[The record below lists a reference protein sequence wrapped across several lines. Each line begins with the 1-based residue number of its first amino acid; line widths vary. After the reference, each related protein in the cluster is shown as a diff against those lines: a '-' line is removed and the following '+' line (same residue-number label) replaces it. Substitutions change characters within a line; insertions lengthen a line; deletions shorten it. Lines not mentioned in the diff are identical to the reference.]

1 MRKKLQKNR
10 VESSCLLTD
19 VNKASHKLSAKR
31 AERHQQQTEA
41 ATSCNWQLAS
51 CGNSVWH
58 ATFCCCLDI
67 CNGAHKKIY
76 IAFRRMRQGSA
87 QTSSSMVM
95 MLMRRLGT
103 SEELR
108 RGQAVRFGGSATI
121 NVTICDL
128 CLAPAWLT
136 LWYLEFLWAHPVLRS
151 VRSGDQRWQPSP
163 SVDADDDCI

>member
-1 MRKKLQKNR
+1 MRKKQQWQKNR

-31 AERHQQQTEA
+31 AERQQQQTEA

-76 IAFRRMRQGSA
+76 IAFRRMRHRA
-87 QTSSSMVM
+87 DIV
-95 MLMRRLGT
+95 
-103 SEELR
+103 
-108 RGQAVRFGGSATI
+108 
-121 NVTICDL
+121 DD
-128 CLAPAWLT
+128 
-136 LWYLEFLWAHPVLRS
+136 
-151 VRSGDQRWQPSP
+151 GDD
-163 SVDADDDCI
+163 VDEAARHVGRAS